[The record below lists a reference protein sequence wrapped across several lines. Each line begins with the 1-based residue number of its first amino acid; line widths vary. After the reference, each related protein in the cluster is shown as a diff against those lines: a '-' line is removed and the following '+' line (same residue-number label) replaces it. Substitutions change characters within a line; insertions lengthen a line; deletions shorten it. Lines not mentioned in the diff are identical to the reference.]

1 MPAWEIRLAG
11 ALVALA
17 ALAVLTVAAW
27 LRPRADVGTHIQLGL
42 TPCGFLLSTGIPCPT
57 CGMTTSF
64 ALMARGDLR
73 AAVKTQPAG
82 AVLFV
87 LTVMAAV
94 GGVMTVWMGRAPRIR
109 LDWLASGPGLAALGV
124 LFFGAWTWKIV
135 AHLLRQRPGF

>member
-1 MPAWEIRLAG
+1 MPVWEVRLAG

-27 LRPRADVGTHIQLGL
+27 LRPRPGVGTHTQLGL

-64 ALMARGDLR
+64 SLMVRGELR
-73 AAVKTQPAG
+73 AAVRAQPAG

-109 LDWLASGPGLAALGV
+109 LDGLASGPGLAVLGL
-124 LFFGAWTWKIV
+124 LFFGAWAWKIT
-135 AHLLRQRPGF
+135 AHLLSQRPGS